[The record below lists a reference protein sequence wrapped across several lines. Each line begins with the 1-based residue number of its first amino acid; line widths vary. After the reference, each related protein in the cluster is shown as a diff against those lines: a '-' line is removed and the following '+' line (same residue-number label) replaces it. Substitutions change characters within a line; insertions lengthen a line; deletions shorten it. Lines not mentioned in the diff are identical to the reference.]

1 MEGRKVSLHFP
12 SWQKTILVASGTSLK
27 EALETAEI
35 QIRFPCGGKGI
46 CGKCKIRIRGKV
58 SAPSPAEQKHL
69 PHPEQGWRLA
79 CQTLIEGECWVQV
92 HPLSLV
98 SFPKILTSRID
109 RTIITNPRIRKVHL
123 SLPLPTLEDQV
134 DDLSRVERSLG
145 EQGIFALASD
155 LELIRKIPLFIR
167 KADLKLTAVVSNGK
181 LFELEGGDTR
191 GKSFGVAFDIGTT
204 TIVGILVD
212 LDTGQELAANGVL
225 NPQISYGED
234 IVTRVSFI
242 QSHPN
247 GLKVLQKEV
256 IQAIN
261 QIIKSLCGKTKV
273 KTENIYEATF
283 VGNTVMH
290 HFLLG
295 INPLNLAIYPYVP
308 AIKRAIR
315 LESSELGIAI
325 NQRGGLLIF
334 PNVAAFVGGDTVG
347 VILATSL
354 FSRRDRKLRLA
365 IDIGTNGEIILAQ
378 DGRIVCA
385 SSAAGPAF
393 EGARISRGMRAEK
406 GAIER
411 VRLREGRV
419 EVGVIA
425 GGRPRGICGS
435 GLVDA
440 VSELSREKIIDSSGR
455 ILVPPVKKIWNR
467 RVIKTEGSSGFVLAS
482 EKESAGEFPIVL
494 TQNDIREL
502 QLGKGAIR
510 AGIQILLR
518 KLGLQEEGV
527 DEVLLAG
534 AFGSNID
541 PRSAQNIGLL
551 PTSPGVKVSSVG
563 NAASLGAI
571 MALLSQES
579 WREAEEISRN
589 VEYVE
594 LAASPDFQDALAEGM
609 RIGG

>member
-1 MEGRKVSLHFP
+1 MERRKVKLHFP
-12 SWQKTILVASGTSLK
+12 SWQKTILVSSGTSLE
-27 EALETAEI
+27 EALERAEI
-35 QIRFPCGGKGI
+35 QIRFPCGGKGM
-46 CGKCKIRIRGKV
+46 CGKCRIKIKGKV

-69 PHPEQGWRLA
+69 CHLEQGWRLA
-79 CQTLIEGECWVQV
+79 CQTLIEGECRVQV

-98 SFPKILTSRID
+98 SFPKILTSRIS
-109 RTIITNPRIRKVHL
+109 RTITTNPRIHKVHL
-123 SLPLPTLEDQV
+123 SLPRPTLEDQV
-134 DDLSRVERSLG
+134 DDLSRVERSLR
-145 EQGIFALASD
+145 EQGISALASD

-181 LFELEGGDTR
+181 LFEVEGGDTR

-204 TIVGILVD
+204 SIVGILVD

-234 IVTRVSFI
+234 IVTRVSFV

-247 GLKVLQKEV
+247 GLKILQKEV

-261 QIIKSLCGKTKV
+261 QIIKSLSGKAKV
-273 KTENIYEATF
+273 RTENIYEATF

-308 AIKRAIR
+308 AIEKAIR
-315 LESSELGIAI
+315 LEASELGIAV

-334 PNVAAFVGGDTVG
+334 PNVAVFVGGDTVG

-354 FSRRDRKLRLA
+354 FTRRDRKLRLA
-365 IDIGTNGEIILAQ
+365 VDIGTNGEIILAQ

-419 EVGVIA
+419 EVGVIG

-440 VSELSREKIIDSSGR
+440 VSELFREKIIESSGR
-455 ILVPPVKKIWNR
+455 ILFPPVKKIWNR

-482 EKESAGEFPIVL
+482 ENESAGGFPIIL

-510 AGIQILLR
+510 AGIQILLG

-534 AFGSNID
+534 AFGSDID

-551 PTSPGVKVSSVG
+551 PTLSGAKVRSVG

-579 WREAEEISRN
+579 WQEAQEISRN

-594 LAASPDFQDALAEGM
+594 LAALSDFQSALAEGM
-609 RIGG
+609 RIGV

>member
-1 MEGRKVSLHFP
+1 MESGKVKLHFP
-12 SWQKTILVASGTSLK
+12 GWQKTILVTSGTSLE
-27 EALETAEI
+27 EALERAEI

-46 CGKCKIRIRGKV
+46 CGKCRIKIKGKV

-69 PHPEQGWRLA
+69 CHLEQGWRLA
-79 CQTLIEGECWVQV
+79 CQTLIEGECRVQV

-98 SFPKILTSRID
+98 SFPKILTSRIS
-109 RTIITNPRIRKVHL
+109 RTITTNPRIHKVHL
-123 SLPLPTLEDQV
+123 SLPGPTLEDQV

-145 EQGIFALASD
+145 EQGISALASD

-167 KADLKLTAVVSNGK
+167 KADLRLTAVVSNGK
-181 LFELEGGDTR
+181 LFEVEGGDTR
-191 GKSFGVAFDIGTT
+191 GNSFGVAFDVGTT
-204 TIVGILVD
+204 SIVGILVD

-225 NPQISYGED
+225 NPQISHGED
-234 IVTRVSFI
+234 IVTRVSFV

-247 GLKVLQKEV
+247 GLKILQKEV

-261 QIIKSLCGKTKV
+261 QIIKSLSGKAKV
-273 KTENIYEATF
+273 KTDNIYEATF

-308 AIKRAIR
+308 AIEKAVR
-315 LESSELGIAI
+315 LKASELGIAI

-354 FSRRDRKLRLA
+354 FTRRDRKLRLA
-365 IDIGTNGEIILAQ
+365 VDIGTNGEIILAQ

-440 VSELSREKIIDSSGR
+440 VSELFREKIIDSSGR
-455 ILVPPVKKIWNR
+455 ILFPPVKKIWNR
-467 RVIKTEGSSGFVLAS
+467 RVIKREGSSGFLLAS
-482 EKESAGEFPIVL
+482 ENESAGRFPIIL

-510 AGIQILLR
+510 AGIQILLG
-518 KLGLQEEGV
+518 KLGLQAERV

-534 AFGSNID
+534 AFGSDID

-551 PTSPGVKVSSVG
+551 PALSGAKVRSVG

-579 WREAEEISRN
+579 WQEAQEISRN

-594 LAASPDFQDALAEGM
+594 LAALSNFQSALAEGM
-609 RIGG
+609 RIGV

>member
-1 MEGRKVSLHFP
+1 M
-12 SWQKTILVASGTSLK
+12 
-27 EALETAEI
+27 
-35 QIRFPCGGKGI
+35 
-46 CGKCKIRIRGKV
+46 
-58 SAPSPAEQKHL
+58 
-69 PHPEQGWRLA
+69 A
-79 CQTLIEGECWVQV
+79 CQTLIEGECRVQV

-98 SFPKILTSRID
+98 SFPKILTSRIS
-109 RTIITNPRIRKVHL
+109 RTITTNPRIHKVHL
-123 SLPLPTLEDQV
+123 SLPGPTLEDQV

-145 EQGIFALASD
+145 EQGISALASD

-167 KADLKLTAVVSNGK
+167 KADLRLTAVVSNGK
-181 LFELEGGDTR
+181 LFEVEGGDTR
-191 GKSFGVAFDIGTT
+191 GNSFGVAFDVGTT
-204 TIVGILVD
+204 SIVGILVD

-225 NPQISYGED
+225 NPQISHGED
-234 IVTRVSFI
+234 IVTRVSFV

-247 GLKVLQKEV
+247 GLKILQKEV

-261 QIIKSLCGKTKV
+261 QIIKSLSGKAKV
-273 KTENIYEATF
+273 KTDNIYEATF

-308 AIKRAIR
+308 AIEKAVR
-315 LESSELGIAI
+315 LKASELGIAI

-354 FSRRDRKLRLA
+354 FTRRDRKLRLA
-365 IDIGTNGEIILAQ
+365 VDIGTNGEIILAQ

-425 GGRPRGICGS
+425 GGRPRGVCGS

-440 VSELSREKIIDSSGR
+440 VSELFREKIIDSSGR
-455 ILVPPVKKIWNR
+455 ILFPPVKKIWNR
-467 RVIKTEGSSGFVLAS
+467 RVIKREGSSGFLLAS
-482 EKESAGEFPIVL
+482 ENESAGRFPIIL

-510 AGIQILLR
+510 AGIQILLG
-518 KLGLQEEGV
+518 KLGLQ
-527 DEVLLAG
+527 
-534 AFGSNID
+534 
-541 PRSAQNIGLL
+541 
-551 PTSPGVKVSSVG
+551 
-563 NAASLGAI
+563 
-571 MALLSQES
+571 
-579 WREAEEISRN
+579 AE
-589 VEYVE
+589 
-594 LAASPDFQDALAEGM
+594 
-609 RIGG
+609 